1 MGAGTVAGPRSQNG
15 SIEVQLQSNCL
26 RIARIVTP
34 VIAIHSTA
42 SAQSRVA
49 TLHLIVHELLAFLA
63 VPVMPAPHGIGDRG
77 ASVRSAHR
85 TPQRSA
91 RTGVVQAASEL
102 LNGPSQRSCL

>member
-1 MGAGTVAGPRSQNG
+1 MTPARVAGPGSQNG

-49 TLHLIVHELLAFLA
+49 TLHLIVHELLAFLV
-63 VPVMPAPHGIGDRG
+63 VPVAIVMPAPHGIGDRIGRG
-77 ASVRSAHR
+77 ADVTVAHR
-85 TPQRSA
+85 TRPSA
-91 RTGVVQAASEL
+91 TRHC
-102 LNGPSQRSCL
+102 LN